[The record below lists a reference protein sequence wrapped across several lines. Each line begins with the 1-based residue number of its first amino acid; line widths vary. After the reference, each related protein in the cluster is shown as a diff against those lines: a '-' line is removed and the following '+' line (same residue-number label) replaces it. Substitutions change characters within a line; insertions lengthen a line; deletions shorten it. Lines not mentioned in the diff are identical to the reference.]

1 MIKKKSVVAAA
12 MAMSMMAS
20 LSTTAYAGTIAS
32 GVTPIVANAETSG
45 ANYSAGATGTSGSET
60 STGIVEATGA
70 LEGTEASA
78 GSTNQAGTQATIGG
92 ADAATGITILGATGV
107 TTGTTSGAATAAT
120 GSAGSAAGMTTSSAS
135 TGTTTA
141 PTGSATSETL
151 ASVNASAMQAIT
163 AAGGTDTTHA
173 LVSSSGSSASTP
185 ADSIGTTSFGPTVPG
200 VTGSSTGST
209 NMNNLFGTGTTT
221 SGSSTVLNALSTV
234 PLPAGYYCSNVG
246 TYTYQEMQVD
256 LNILKATYPQM
267 QMDVLGNTIDG
278 RQLYHVVVGNPSA
291 PHKILVHG
299 GIHAREYI
307 SSQVVMREIVALL
320 EMQQNGWLY
329 HGQSV
334 ATLLQNTC
342 IHFVPMVNPDGITL
356 VQGGIDAL
364 NTQAAKTMVM
374 SMAAQ
379 DQVTDLAT
387 YLRKWKNN
395 INGVNLNR
403 NFNAFWQEAT
413 PKVDHPS
420 NMFYKGT
427 GPESEV
433 ESKALANLCR
443 QLMPDYTIS
452 YHTQG
457 RVIYWYFG
465 ETGNYKAKGQYL
477 ANVVH
482 QNTGYTI
489 SDTWSQTDAA
499 GFKDWAVQKLDIP
512 SVTIELGR
520 GTSPVDES
528 QITQMWTEND
538 GILLDLLVGIGA

>member
-32 GVTPIVANAETSG
+32 GVTPIVASAETSG
-45 ANYSAGATGTSGSET
+45 ANYSAGATGTSGSES

-70 LEGTEASA
+70 LEGTTASA
-78 GSTNQAGTQATIGG
+78 GSTNQSSTTQATIGG
-92 ADAATGITILGATGV
+92 AGA
-107 TTGTTSGAATAAT
+107 
-120 GSAGSAAGMTTSSAS
+120 
-135 TGTTTA
+135 
-141 PTGSATSETL
+141 ATSETL
-151 ASVNASAMQAIT
+151 ASVNASTMQAIT
-163 AAGGTDTTHA
+163 AAGSTDTTHA
-173 LVSSSGSSASTP
+173 LVSSGSSASTP
-185 ADSIGTTSFGPTVPG
+185 ADSIGMTSFGPTVPG
-200 VTGSSTGST
+200 TTGSSTGSL
-209 NMNNLFGTGTTT
+209 NQLFGSGTAT
-221 SGSSTVLNALSTV
+221 SGSSNVLNALSTV

-256 LNILKATYPQM
+256 LNSLKATYPKM

-307 SSQVVMREIVALL
+307 SSQLVMREIVALL
-320 EMQQNGWLY
+320 EMQQNNLLY

-356 VQGGIDAL
+356 VQGGVDAL
-364 NTQAAKTMVM
+364 NTQAVKTMVM

-403 NFNAFWQEAT
+403 NFDAFWQEAT
-413 PKVDHPS
+413 PKVEHPS

-443 QLMPDYTIS
+443 QLRPDYTIS

-489 SDTWSQTDAA
+489 SNTWSQTDAA

-538 GILLDLLVGIGA
+538 GILPDLLVGMGA

>member
-1 MIKKKSVVAAA
+1 MIKKKSVVAAAAAMSNRRSVVAAA

-32 GVTPIVANAETSG
+32 GVMPIVASAETSG
-45 ANYSAGATGTSGSET
+45 ANYSAGATGTSGSES

-70 LEGTEASA
+70 LEGTTASA
-78 GSTNQAGTQATIGG
+78 GSTNQSSTTQATIGG
-92 ADAATGITILGATGV
+92 A
-107 TTGTTSGAATAAT
+107 GT
-120 GSAGSAAGMTTSSAS
+120 
-135 TGTTTA
+135 
-141 PTGSATSETL
+141 ATSETL
-151 ASVNASAMQAIT
+151 ASVNASTMQAIT
-163 AAGGTDTTHA
+163 AAGSTDTTHA
-173 LVSSSGSSASTP
+173 LVSSSGSSAGTP
-185 ADSIGTTSFGPTVPG
+185 ADSIGTTSFGPMVPG
-200 VTGSSTGST
+200 TTGSSTGST
-209 NMNNLFGTGTTT
+209 NMNNLFGSGTST
-221 SGSSTVLNALSTV
+221 SGSSNVLNALSTV

-256 LNILKATYPQM
+256 LNTLKATYPKM

-307 SSQVVMREIVALL
+307 SSQLVMREIVALL
-320 EMQQNGWLY
+320 EMQQNNLLY

-356 VQGGIDAL
+356 VQGGVDAL

-403 NFNAFWQEAT
+403 NFDAFWQEAT

-443 QLMPDYTIS
+443 QLRPDYTIS

-465 ETGNYKAKGQYL
+465 ETGNYKAKGQHL

-489 SDTWSQTDAA
+489 SNTWSQTDAA

-538 GILLDLLVGIGA
+538 GILPDLLVGLGA

>member
-12 MAMSMMAS
+12 MAMSMIAS

-45 ANYSAGATGTSGSET
+45 ANYTSGAAGTSGSES
-60 STGIVEATGA
+60 STGIVEATDA
-70 LEGTEASA
+70 LEGTEAA
-78 GSTNQAGTQATIGG
+78 
-92 ADAATGITILGATGV
+92 
-107 TTGTTSGAATAAT
+107 
-120 GSAGSAAGMTTSSAS
+120 
-135 TGTTTA
+135 A
-141 PTGSATSETL
+141 PTTETV
-151 ASVNASAMQAIT
+151 AAVNENAMQAIT

-173 LVSSSGSSASTP
+173 LVSSSGSSAGTP
-185 ADSIGTTSFGPTVPG
+185 ADSIGTTSFGPTAPG
-200 VTGSSTGST
+200 VTGSSTVST

-256 LNILKATYPQM
+256 LNVLKATYPQM

-320 EMQQNGWLY
+320 EMQQNNWLY
-329 HGQSV
+329 HGQFV

-403 NFNAFWQEAT
+403 NFDAFWQEAT

-528 QITQMWTEND
+528 QISQMWTEND
-538 GILLDLLVGIGA
+538 GILPDLLVGIGA

>member
-1 MIKKKSVVAAA
+1 MIKKKSVVAAAAMSNRRSVVAAA

-32 GVTPIVANAETSG
+32 GVTPIVASAETSG
-45 ANYSAGATGTSGSET
+45 ANYSAGATGTSGSES

-70 LEGTEASA
+70 LEGTTASA
-78 GSTNQAGTQATIGG
+78 GSTNQSGTTQATIGG
-92 ADAATGITILGATGV
+92 AGA
-107 TTGTTSGAATAAT
+107 
-120 GSAGSAAGMTTSSAS
+120 
-135 TGTTTA
+135 
-141 PTGSATSETL
+141 ATSETL
-151 ASVNASAMQAIT
+151 ASVNASTMQAIT
-163 AAGGTDTTHA
+163 AAGSTDTTHA
-173 LVSSSGSSASTP
+173 LVSSGSSAGTP
-185 ADSIGTTSFGPTVPG
+185 ADSIGMTSFGPTVPG
-200 VTGSSTGST
+200 TTGSSTGST
-209 NMNNLFGTGTTT
+209 NMNNLFGSGTST
-221 SGSSTVLNALSTV
+221 SGSSNVLNALSTV

-256 LNILKATYPQM
+256 LNSLKATYPKM

-307 SSQVVMREIVALL
+307 SSQLVMREIVALL
-320 EMQQNGWLY
+320 EMQQNNLLY

-356 VQGGIDAL
+356 VQGGVDAL

-379 DQVTDLAT
+379 DKVTDLAT

-395 INGVNLNR
+395 INGANLNR
-403 NFNAFWQEAT
+403 NFDAFWQEAT
-413 PKVDHPS
+413 PKVEHPS

-443 QLMPDYTIS
+443 QLRPDYTIS

-520 GTSPVDES
+520 GTSPVD
-528 QITQMWTEND
+528 
-538 GILLDLLVGIGA
+538 

>member
-1 MIKKKSVVAAA
+1 MIKKKSVVAVA

-45 ANYSAGATGTSGSET
+45 ANYSAGAAGTSGSES

-70 LEGTEASA
+70 LAGTTASA
-78 GSTNQAGTQATIGG
+78 GSTNQTGTQATIGG
-92 ADAATGITILGATGV
+92 ADAATGITILGAT
-107 TTGTTSGAATAAT
+107 SAT
-120 GSAGSAAGMTTSSAS
+120 

-173 LVSSSGSSASTP
+173 LVSSSGSSAGTP

-200 VTGSSTGST
+200 ATGSS
-209 NMNNLFGTGTTT
+209 MNNLFGTGTTT

-256 LNILKATYPQM
+256 LNSLKATYPQM
-267 QMDVLGNTIDG
+267 QMDVLGNTTDG

-320 EMQQNGWLY
+320 EMQQNNWLY

-334 ATLLQNTC
+334 ATLLQNIC

-403 NFNAFWQEAT
+403 NFDAFWQEAT

-538 GILLDLLVGIGA
+538 GILPDLLVGIGA

>member
-1 MIKKKSVVAAA
+1 MIKKKSVVAAAAAMSNRRSVVAAA

-32 GVTPIVANAETSG
+32 GVTPIVASAETSG
-45 ANYSAGATGTSGSET
+45 ANYSAGATGTSGSES

-70 LEGTEASA
+70 LEGTTASA
-78 GSTNQAGTQATIGG
+78 GSTNQS
-92 ADAATGITILGATGV
+92 
-107 TTGTTSGAATAAT
+107 GTT
-120 GSAGSAAGMTTSSAS
+120 AGS
-135 TGTTTA
+135 TTA
-141 PTGSATSETL
+141 PTGAATSETL
-151 ASVNASAMQAIT
+151 ASVNASTMQAIT
-163 AAGGTDTTHA
+163 AAGSTDTTHA
-173 LVSSSGSSASTP
+173 LVSSSGNAGTP
-185 ADSIGTTSFGPTVPG
+185 ADSIGMTSFGPTVPG
-200 VTGSSTGST
+200 AAGSGTGST
-209 NMNNLFGTGTTT
+209 NMNNLFGSGTAT
-221 SGSSTVLNALSTV
+221 SGSSNVLNALSTV

-256 LNILKATYPQM
+256 LNSLKATYPKM

-307 SSQVVMREIVALL
+307 SSQLVMREIVALL
-320 EMQQNGWLY
+320 EMQQNKLLY

-403 NFNAFWQEAT
+403 NFDAFWQEAT

-427 GPESEV
+427 RAESEV
-433 ESKALANLCR
+433 ESKTLANLCR
-443 QLMPDYTIS
+443 QLRPDYTIS

-465 ETGNYKAKGQYL
+465 ETGNYKAKGQHL

-482 QNTGYTI
+482 QNTGYNI
-489 SDTWSQTDAA
+489 SNTWSQTDAA

-538 GILLDLLVGIGA
+538 GILPDLLVDLGA

>member
-32 GVTPIVANAETSG
+32 GVTPIVASAETSG
-45 ANYSAGATGTSGSET
+45 ANYSAGATGTSGSES

-70 LEGTEASA
+70 LDGTTASA
-78 GSTNQAGTQATIGG
+78 GSTNQSSTTQATIGG
-92 ADAATGITILGATGV
+92 A
-107 TTGTTSGAATAAT
+107 GT
-120 GSAGSAAGMTTSSAS
+120 
-135 TGTTTA
+135 
-141 PTGSATSETL
+141 ATSETL
-151 ASVNASAMQAIT
+151 ASVNASTMQAIT
-163 AAGGTDTTHA
+163 AAGSTDTTHA
-173 LVSSSGSSASTP
+173 LVSSSGSASTP
-185 ADSIGTTSFGPTVPG
+185 ADSIGMTSFGPTVPG
-200 VTGSSTGST
+200 TTGSSTGSLIH
-209 NMNNLFGTGTTT
+209 LFGGGTST
-221 SGSSTVLNALSTV
+221 SGSSNVLNALSTV

-256 LNILKATYPQM
+256 LNSLKATYPKM

-307 SSQVVMREIVALL
+307 SSQLVMREIVALL
-320 EMQQNGWLY
+320 EMQKNNLLY

-403 NFNAFWQEAT
+403 NFDAFWQEAT

-443 QLMPDYTIS
+443 QIMPDYTIS

-465 ETGNYKAKGQYL
+465 ETGNYKAKGQHL

-489 SDTWSQTDAA
+489 SNTWSQTDAA

-538 GILLDLLVGIGA
+538 GILPDLLVGLGA

>member
-1 MIKKKSVVAAA
+1 MIKKKSVVAAAAAMSNRRSVVAAA

-45 ANYSAGATGTSGSET
+45 ANYSAGATGTSGSES

-70 LEGTEASA
+70 LEGTTASA
-78 GSTNQAGTQATIGG
+78 GSTNQSGTTQATIGG
-92 ADAATGITILGATGV
+92 AGA
-107 TTGTTSGAATAAT
+107 
-120 GSAGSAAGMTTSSAS
+120 
-135 TGTTTA
+135 
-141 PTGSATSETL
+141 ATSETL
-151 ASVNASAMQAIT
+151 ASVNASTMQAIT
-163 AAGGTDTTHA
+163 AAGSTDTTHA
-173 LVSSSGSSASTP
+173 LVSSSGSSAGTP
-185 ADSIGTTSFGPTVPG
+185 ADSIGMTSFGPTVPG
-200 VTGSSTGST
+200 AAGSSTGSL
-209 NMNNLFGTGTTT
+209 NQLFGGGTST
-221 SGSSTVLNALSTV
+221 SGSSNVLNALSTV

-256 LNILKATYPQM
+256 LNSLKATYPKM

-307 SSQVVMREIVALL
+307 SSQLVMREIVALL
-320 EMQQNGWLY
+320 EMQQNNLLY

-356 VQGGIDAL
+356 VQGGVDAL

-403 NFNAFWQEAT
+403 NFDAFWQEAT

-443 QLMPDYTIS
+443 QLRPDYTIS

-489 SDTWSQTDAA
+489 SNTWSQTDAA
-499 GFKDWAVQKLDIP
+499 GFKDWAVHKLDIP

-538 GILLDLLVGIGA
+538 GILPDLLVGMGA

>member
-45 ANYSAGATGTSGSET
+45 ANYSAGATGTSGSES

-70 LEGTEASA
+70 LEGTEASV

-92 ADAATGITILGATGV
+92 ADAATGITILGSTGA
-107 TTGTTSGAATAAT
+107 TTGAT
-120 GSAGSAAGMTTSSAS
+120 GSAGSAAGTTLSAAS
-135 TGTTTA
+135 TGNTTA

-151 ASVNASAMQAIT
+151 ASVNESAMQAIT

-173 LVSSSGSSASTP
+173 LVSSSGSSAGTP

-256 LNILKATYPQM
+256 LNSLKSTYPKM

-320 EMQQNGWLY
+320 EMQQNNWLY

-403 NFNAFWQEAT
+403 NFDAFWQEAT

-528 QITQMWTEND
+528 QISQMWTEND
-538 GILLDLLVGIGA
+538 GILPDLLVGIGA

>member
-1 MIKKKSVVAAA
+1 MIKKKSVVAAAAAMSNRRSVVAAA

-32 GVTPIVANAETSG
+32 GVTPIVASAETSG
-45 ANYSAGATGTSGSET
+45 ANYSAGATGTSGSES

-70 LEGTEASA
+70 LEGTTASA
-78 GSTNQAGTQATIGG
+78 GSTNQNGTTQATIGG
-92 ADAATGITILGATGV
+92 AGA
-107 TTGTTSGAATAAT
+107 
-120 GSAGSAAGMTTSSAS
+120 
-135 TGTTTA
+135 
-141 PTGSATSETL
+141 ATSETL
-151 ASVNASAMQAIT
+151 ASVNASTMQAIT
-163 AAGGTDTTHA
+163 AAGSTDTTHA
-173 LVSSSGSSASTP
+173 LVSSGSSAGTP
-185 ADSIGTTSFGPTVPG
+185 ADSIGMTSFGPTVPG
-200 VTGSSTGST
+200 AAGSSTGST
-209 NMNNLFGTGTTT
+209 NMNNLFGSGTAT
-221 SGSSTVLNALSTV
+221 SGSSNVLNALSTV

-256 LNILKATYPQM
+256 LNSLKATYPKM

-307 SSQVVMREIVALL
+307 SSQLVMREIVALL
-320 EMQQNGWLY
+320 EMQQNNLLY

-342 IHFVPMVNPDGITL
+342 IHFVPMVNPDGMTL
-356 VQGGIDAL
+356 VQGGVDAL

-403 NFNAFWQEAT
+403 NFDAFWQEAT

-443 QLMPDYTIS
+443 QIMPDYTIS

-489 SDTWSQTDAA
+489 SNTWSQTDAA

-538 GILLDLLVGIGA
+538 GILPDLLVGMGA

>member
-1 MIKKKSVVAAA
+1 MIKKKTVVAAAAAMSNRRSVVAAA

-32 GVTPIVANAETSG
+32 GVTPIVASAETSG
-45 ANYSAGATGTSGSET
+45 ANYSAGAAGTET

-70 LEGTEASA
+70 LAGTEASA

-92 ADAATGITILGATGV
+92 AATGATGG
-107 TTGTTSGAATAAT
+107 TSGTT
-120 GSAGSAAGMTTSSAS
+120 AGN
-135 TGTTTA
+135 TTA
-141 PTGSATSETL
+141 PTGAATSETL
-151 ASVNASAMQAIT
+151 ASVNASTMQAIT
-163 AAGGTDTTHA
+163 AAGSTDTTHV
-173 LVSSSGSSASTP
+173 LVSSGSSAGTP
-185 ADSIGTTSFGPTVPG
+185 ANSIGMTSFGPTVPG
-200 VTGSSTGST
+200 TTGST
-209 NMNNLFGTGTTT
+209 NMNNLFGGGTST
-221 SGSSTVLNALSTV
+221 SGSSNVLNALSTV

-256 LNILKATYPQM
+256 LNSLKATYPKM

-307 SSQVVMREIVALL
+307 SSQLVMREIVALL
-320 EMQQNGWLY
+320 EMQQNNLLY
-329 HGQSV
+329 HGQSI

-356 VQGGIDAL
+356 VQGGVDAL

-403 NFNAFWQEAT
+403 NFDAFWQEAT

-465 ETGNYKAKGQYL
+465 ETGNYKAKGQHL

-489 SDTWSQTDAA
+489 SNTWSQTDAA

-538 GILLDLLVGIGA
+538 GILPDLLVGLGA

>member
-1 MIKKKSVVAAA
+1 MIKKKSVVAAAAAMSNRRSVVAAA

-32 GVTPIVANAETSG
+32 GVTPIVASAETSG
-45 ANYSAGATGTSGSET
+45 ANYSTGATGTSGSES

-70 LEGTEASA
+70 LEGTTASV
-78 GSTNQAGTQATIGG
+78 GSTNQSGTTQATIGG
-92 ADAATGITILGATGV
+92 AEA
-107 TTGTTSGAATAAT
+107 
-120 GSAGSAAGMTTSSAS
+120 
-135 TGTTTA
+135 
-141 PTGSATSETL
+141 ATSETL
-151 ASVNASAMQAIT
+151 ASVNASTMQAIT
-163 AAGGTDTTHA
+163 AAGNTDTTHA
-173 LVSSSGSSASTP
+173 LVSSGNSAGTP
-185 ADSIGTTSFGPTVPG
+185 ADSIGMTSFGPTVPG
-200 VTGSSTGST
+200 TTGSSTGSL
-209 NMNNLFGTGTTT
+209 NQLFGSGTAT
-221 SGSSTVLNALSTV
+221 SGSSNVLNALSTV

-256 LNILKATYPQM
+256 LNSLKATYPKM

-307 SSQVVMREIVALL
+307 SSQLVMREIVALL
-320 EMQQNGWLY
+320 EMQKSNLLY

-356 VQGGIDAL
+356 VQGGVDAL

-403 NFNAFWQEAT
+403 NFDAFWQEAT
-413 PKVDHPS
+413 PKVEHPS

-443 QLMPDYTIS
+443 QIMPDYTIS

-538 GILLDLLVGIGA
+538 GILPDLLVGLGA

>member
-45 ANYSAGATGTSGSET
+45 ANYTSGAAGTET

-92 ADAATGITILGATGV
+92 ADAATG
-107 TTGTTSGAATAAT
+107 AT
-120 GSAGSAAGMTTSSAS
+120 GSAGSAAGTTTSAAS

-163 AAGGTDTTHA
+163 AAGSTDTTHA

-256 LNILKATYPQM
+256 LNSLKATYPKM

-320 EMQQNGWLY
+320 EMQQNNWLY

-403 NFNAFWQEAT
+403 NFDAFWQEAT

-538 GILLDLLVGIGA
+538 GILPDLLVGMGA

>member
-1 MIKKKSVVAAA
+1 MIKKKSVVAVAI
-12 MAMSMMAS
+12 AMSMMAS

-60 STGIVEATGA
+60 STGLVEATGA
-70 LEGTEASA
+70 LAGTTASA
-78 GSTNQAGTQATIGG
+78 GSTNQS
-92 ADAATGITILGATGV
+92 
-107 TTGTTSGAATAAT
+107 GTTT
-120 GSAGSAAGMTTSSAS
+120 SAAS

-185 ADSIGTTSFGPTVPG
+185 ADSIGMTSFGPTVPG
-200 VTGSSTGST
+200 VTGSS
-209 NMNNLFGTGTTT
+209 MNNLFGTGTTT
-221 SGSSTVLNALSTV
+221 SGSSNVLNALSTV

-256 LNILKATYPQM
+256 LNSLKATYPKM

-320 EMQQNGWLY
+320 EMQQNNWLY

-403 NFNAFWQEAT
+403 NFDAFWQEAT

-427 GPESEV
+427 GPESEA

-528 QITQMWTEND
+528 QISQMWTEND
-538 GILLDLLVGIGA
+538 GILPDLLVGIGA

>member
-45 ANYSAGATGTSGSET
+45 ANYSAGATDTSGSES

-70 LEGTEASA
+70 LEGTEAA
-78 GSTNQAGTQATIGG
+78 
-92 ADAATGITILGATGV
+92 
-107 TTGTTSGAATAAT
+107 
-120 GSAGSAAGMTTSSAS
+120 
-135 TGTTTA
+135 A
-141 PTGSATSETL
+141 PTTETV
-151 ASVNASAMQAIT
+151 AAVNENAMQAIT

-200 VTGSSTGST
+200 VTGSST

-320 EMQQNGWLY
+320 EMQQNNWLY

-403 NFNAFWQEAT
+403 NFDAFWQEAT

-538 GILLDLLVGIGA
+538 GILPDLLVGIGA

>member
-32 GVTPIVANAETSG
+32 GVTPIVASAETSG
-45 ANYSAGATGTSGSET
+45 ANYSAGATGTSGSES

-70 LEGTEASA
+70 LEGTTASA
-78 GSTNQAGTQATIGG
+78 GST
-92 ADAATGITILGATGV
+92 
-107 TTGTTSGAATAAT
+107 
-120 GSAGSAAGMTTSSAS
+120 
-135 TGTTTA
+135 TA
-141 PTGSATSETL
+141 PTGAASSETL
-151 ASVNASAMQAIT
+151 ASVNASTMQAIT
-163 AAGGTDTTHA
+163 AAGSTDTTHA
-173 LVSSSGSSASTP
+173 LVSSSGSASTP
-185 ADSIGTTSFGPTVPG
+185 ADSIGMTSFGPTVPG
-200 VTGSSTGST
+200 TTGSSTGSL
-209 NMNNLFGTGTTT
+209 NQLFGGGTST
-221 SGSSTVLNALSTV
+221 SGSSNVLNALSTV

-256 LNILKATYPQM
+256 LNSLKATYPKM

-307 SSQVVMREIVALL
+307 SSQLVMREIVALL
-320 EMQQNGWLY
+320 EMQQNNLLY

-403 NFNAFWQEAT
+403 NFDAFWQEAT

-443 QLMPDYTIS
+443 QLRPDYTIS

-465 ETGNYKAKGQYL
+465 ETGNYKAKGQHL

-489 SDTWSQTDAA
+489 SNTWSQTDAA

-538 GILLDLLVGIGA
+538 GILPDLLVGLGA

>member
-1 MIKKKSVVAAA
+1 
-12 MAMSMMAS
+12 MAMSIMAS

-45 ANYSAGATGTSGSET
+45 ANYTSGAAGTET

-70 LEGTEASA
+70 LAGTTASA

-92 ADAATGITILGATGV
+92 ADAATGITILGSTGAT
-107 TTGTTSGAATAAT
+107 
-120 GSAGSAAGMTTSSAS
+120 

-173 LVSSSGSSASTP
+173 LVSSSGSSAGTP

-200 VTGSSTGST
+200 ATGSS
-209 NMNNLFGTGTTT
+209 MNNLFGTGTTT

-256 LNILKATYPQM
+256 LNSLKATYPQM

-320 EMQQNGWLY
+320 EMQQNNWLY

-403 NFNAFWQEAT
+403 NFDAFWQEAT

-427 GPESEV
+427 GPESEA

-528 QITQMWTEND
+528 QISQMWTEND
-538 GILLDLLVGIGA
+538 GILPDLLVGIGA

>member
-1 MIKKKSVVAAA
+1 MIKKKSVVAAAAAMSNRRSVVVAA

-32 GVTPIVANAETSG
+32 GVTPIVASAETSG
-45 ANYSAGATGTSGSET
+45 ANYSAGATDTSGSES

-70 LEGTEASA
+70 LEGTTASA
-78 GSTNQAGTQATIGG
+78 GN
-92 ADAATGITILGATGV
+92 
-107 TTGTTSGAATAAT
+107 
-120 GSAGSAAGMTTSSAS
+120 
-135 TGTTTA
+135 TTA
-141 PTGSATSETL
+141 PTGAASSETL
-151 ASVNASAMQAIT
+151 ASVNASTMQAIT
-163 AAGGTDTTHA
+163 AAGSTDTTHA

-200 VTGSSTGST
+200 VTGSTGSL
-209 NMNNLFGTGTTT
+209 NNLFGSGTSI
-221 SGSSTVLNALSTV
+221 SGSSNVLNALSTV

-256 LNILKATYPQM
+256 LNSLKATYPKM

-307 SSQVVMREIVALL
+307 SSQLVMREIVALL
-320 EMQQNGWLY
+320 EMQQNNLLY

-356 VQGGIDAL
+356 VQGGVDAL

-387 YLRKWKNN
+387 YLRKWKHN

-403 NFNAFWQEAT
+403 NFDAFWQEAT

-465 ETGNYKAKGQYL
+465 ETGNYKAKGQHL

-538 GILLDLLVGIGA
+538 GILPDLLVGLGA

>member
-1 MIKKKSVVAAA
+1 MIKKKTVVAAAAAMSNRRSVVAAA

-32 GVTPIVANAETSG
+32 GVTPIVASAETSG
-45 ANYSAGATGTSGSET
+45 ANYSAGAAGTET

-70 LEGTEASA
+70 LAGTEASA

-92 ADAATGITILGATGV
+92 AATGATGG
-107 TTGTTSGAATAAT
+107 TSGTT
-120 GSAGSAAGMTTSSAS
+120 AGN
-135 TGTTTA
+135 TTA
-141 PTGSATSETL
+141 PTGAATSETL
-151 ASVNASAMQAIT
+151 ASVNASTMQAIT
-163 AAGGTDTTHA
+163 AAGSTDTTHV
-173 LVSSSGSSASTP
+173 LVSSGSSAGTP
-185 ADSIGTTSFGPTVPG
+185 ANSIGMTSFGPTVPG
-200 VTGSSTGST
+200 TMGST
-209 NMNNLFGTGTTT
+209 NMNNLFGSGTST
-221 SGSSTVLNALSTV
+221 SGSSNVLNALSTV

-256 LNILKATYPQM
+256 LNSLKATYPKM

-307 SSQVVMREIVALL
+307 SSQLVMREIVALL
-320 EMQQNGWLY
+320 EMQQNNLLY

-403 NFNAFWQEAT
+403 NFDAFWQEAT
-413 PKVDHPS
+413 PKVEHPS

-443 QLMPDYTIS
+443 QLRPDYTIS

-465 ETGNYKAKGQYL
+465 ETGNYKAKGQHL

-538 GILLDLLVGIGA
+538 GILPDLLVGLGA

>member
-45 ANYSAGATGTSGSET
+45 ANYSTGATGTSGSES

-70 LEGTEASA
+70 LEGTTASA
-78 GSTNQAGTQATIGG
+78 GSTI
-92 ADAATGITILGATGV
+92 
-107 TTGTTSGAATAAT
+107 
-120 GSAGSAAGMTTSSAS
+120 
-135 TGTTTA
+135 A
-141 PTGSATSETL
+141 PTGAATSETL
-151 ASVNASAMQAIT
+151 ASVNASTMQAIT
-163 AAGGTDTTHA
+163 AAGSTDTTHA
-173 LVSSSGSSASTP
+173 LVSSGSSAGTP
-185 ADSIGTTSFGPTVPG
+185 ADSIGMTSFGPTVPG
-200 VTGSSTGST
+200 TTGSSTGST
-209 NMNNLFGTGTTT
+209 NMNNLFGSGTST
-221 SGSSTVLNALSTV
+221 SGSSNVLNALSTV

-256 LNILKATYPQM
+256 LNSLKATYPKM

-307 SSQVVMREIVALL
+307 SSQLVMREIVALL
-320 EMQQNGWLY
+320 EMQQNNLLY

-356 VQGGIDAL
+356 VQGGVDAL

-403 NFNAFWQEAT
+403 NFDAFWQEAT
-413 PKVDHPS
+413 PKVEHPS

-443 QLMPDYTIS
+443 QIMPDYTIS

-465 ETGNYKAKGQYL
+465 ETGNYKAKGQHL

-489 SDTWSQTDAA
+489 SNTWSQTDAA

-538 GILLDLLVGIGA
+538 GILPDLLVGLGA

>member
-1 MIKKKSVVAAA
+1 MIKKKSVVAAAAAMSNRRSVVAAA

-32 GVTPIVANAETSG
+32 GVTPIVASAETSG
-45 ANYSAGATGTSGSET
+45 ANYSTGATGTSGSES

-70 LEGTEASA
+70 LEGTTVSA
-78 GSTNQAGTQATIGG
+78 GS
-92 ADAATGITILGATGV
+92 
-107 TTGTTSGAATAAT
+107 
-120 GSAGSAAGMTTSSAS
+120 
-135 TGTTTA
+135 TTA
-141 PTGSATSETL
+141 PTGAATSETL
-151 ASVNASAMQAIT
+151 ASVNASTMQAIT

-173 LVSSSGSSASTP
+173 LVSSSGNSASTP
-185 ADSIGTTSFGPTVPG
+185 ADSIGSTSFGPTVPG
-200 VTGSSTGST
+200 TTGSSTSSL
-209 NMNNLFGTGTTT
+209 NQLFGSGTST
-221 SGSSTVLNALSTV
+221 SGSSNVLNALSTV

-256 LNILKATYPQM
+256 LNSLKATYPKM

-307 SSQVVMREIVALL
+307 SSQLVMREIVALL
-320 EMQQNGWLY
+320 EMQQNNLLY

-356 VQGGIDAL
+356 VQGGVDAL

-403 NFNAFWQEAT
+403 NFDAFWQEAT

-443 QLMPDYTIS
+443 QLRPDYTIS

-465 ETGNYKAKGQYL
+465 ETGNYKAKGQHL

-489 SDTWSQTDAA
+489 SNTWSQTDAA

-538 GILLDLLVGIGA
+538 GILPDLLVGIGA

>member
-45 ANYSAGATGTSGSET
+45 ANYSTGATGTSGSET

-70 LEGTEASA
+70 LEGTEAA
-78 GSTNQAGTQATIGG
+78 
-92 ADAATGITILGATGV
+92 
-107 TTGTTSGAATAAT
+107 
-120 GSAGSAAGMTTSSAS
+120 
-135 TGTTTA
+135 A
-141 PTGSATSETL
+141 PTTETV
-151 ASVNASAMQAIT
+151 AAVNENAMQAIT

-173 LVSSSGSSASTP
+173 LVSSSGSSAGTP
-185 ADSIGTTSFGPTVPG
+185 ADSIGTTSFGPMVPG

-256 LNILKATYPQM
+256 LNSLKATYPKM

-320 EMQQNGWLY
+320 EMQQNNWLY

-403 NFNAFWQEAT
+403 NFDAFWQEAT

-528 QITQMWTEND
+528 QISQMWTEND
-538 GILLDLLVGIGA
+538 GILPDLLVGIGA

>member
-1 MIKKKSVVAAA
+1 MIKKKSVVTAAAAMSNRRSVVAAA

-32 GVTPIVANAETSG
+32 GVTPIVASAETSG
-45 ANYSAGATGTSGSET
+45 ANYSTGATGTSGSES

-70 LEGTEASA
+70 LEGTTVSA
-78 GSTNQAGTQATIGG
+78 GS
-92 ADAATGITILGATGV
+92 
-107 TTGTTSGAATAAT
+107 
-120 GSAGSAAGMTTSSAS
+120 
-135 TGTTTA
+135 TTA
-141 PTGSATSETL
+141 PTGAATSETL
-151 ASVNASAMQAIT
+151 ASVNASTMQAIT

-173 LVSSSGSSASTP
+173 LVSSSGNSASTP
-185 ADSIGTTSFGPTVPG
+185 ADSIGSTSFGPTVPG
-200 VTGSSTGST
+200 TTGSSTSSL
-209 NMNNLFGTGTTT
+209 NQLFGSGTST
-221 SGSSTVLNALSTV
+221 SGSSNVLNALSTV

-256 LNILKATYPQM
+256 LNSLKATYPKM

-307 SSQVVMREIVALL
+307 SSQLVMREIVALL
-320 EMQQNGWLY
+320 EMQQNNWLY

-356 VQGGIDAL
+356 VQGGVDAL

-403 NFNAFWQEAT
+403 NFDAFWQEAT

-538 GILLDLLVGIGA
+538 GILPDLLVGIGA

>member
-1 MIKKKSVVAAA
+1 MIKKKSVVAAAAAMSNRRSVVAAA

-32 GVTPIVANAETSG
+32 GVTPIVASAETSG
-45 ANYSAGATGTSGSET
+45 ANYSAGATGTSGSES

-70 LEGTEASA
+70 LEGTTTSA
-78 GSTNQAGTQATIGG
+78 GS
-92 ADAATGITILGATGV
+92 
-107 TTGTTSGAATAAT
+107 
-120 GSAGSAAGMTTSSAS
+120 
-135 TGTTTA
+135 TTA
-141 PTGSATSETL
+141 PTGAATSETL
-151 ASVNASAMQAIT
+151 ASVNASTMQAIT
-163 AAGGTDTTHA
+163 AAGSTDTTHA
-173 LVSSSGSSASTP
+173 LVSSSGSASTP
-185 ADSIGTTSFGPTVPG
+185 ADSIGMTSFGPTVPG
-200 VTGSSTGST
+200 TTGSSTGSL
-209 NMNNLFGTGTTT
+209 NQLFGGGTST
-221 SGSSTVLNALSTV
+221 SGSSNVLNALSTV

-256 LNILKATYPQM
+256 LNSLKATYPKM

-307 SSQVVMREIVALL
+307 SSQLVMREIVALL
-320 EMQQNGWLY
+320 EMQQNNLLY

-356 VQGGIDAL
+356 VQGGVDAL

-379 DQVTDLAT
+379 DQVTDLAA

-403 NFNAFWQEAT
+403 NFDAFWQEAT

-443 QLMPDYTIS
+443 QLRPDYTIS

-465 ETGNYKAKGQYL
+465 ETGNYKAKGQHL

-489 SDTWSQTDAA
+489 SNTWSQTDAA

-538 GILLDLLVGIGA
+538 GILPDLLVGLGA

>member
-45 ANYSAGATGTSGSET
+45 ANYTSGATGTSGSES

-70 LEGTEASA
+70 LAGTEAAGSTNQTGTTASA
-78 GSTNQAGTQATIGG
+78 GSTNQS
-92 ADAATGITILGATGV
+92 
-107 TTGTTSGAATAAT
+107 GTTT
-120 GSAGSAAGMTTSSAS
+120 SAAS

-141 PTGSATSETL
+141 PTGAATSETL

-173 LVSSSGSSASTP
+173 LVSSSGSSAGTP
-185 ADSIGTTSFGPTVPG
+185 ADSIGMTSFGPTVPG
-200 VTGSSTGST
+200 VTGSSTGSS
-209 NMNNLFGTGTTT
+209 MNNLFGTGTTT
-221 SGSSTVLNALSTV
+221 SGSSNVLNALSTV

-256 LNILKATYPQM
+256 LNSLKATYPKM

-320 EMQQNGWLY
+320 EMQQNNWLY

-403 NFNAFWQEAT
+403 NFDAFWQEAT

-538 GILLDLLVGIGA
+538 GILPDLLVGIGA

>member
-1 MIKKKSVVAAA
+1 MIKKKSVVAAAAAMSNRRSVVAAA

-32 GVTPIVANAETSG
+32 GVTPIVASAETSG
-45 ANYSAGATGTSGSET
+45 ANYSAGATGTSGSES

-70 LEGTEASA
+70 LEGTTASA
-78 GSTNQAGTQATIGG
+78 GST
-92 ADAATGITILGATGV
+92 
-107 TTGTTSGAATAAT
+107 
-120 GSAGSAAGMTTSSAS
+120 
-135 TGTTTA
+135 TA
-141 PTGSATSETL
+141 PTGAASSETL
-151 ASVNASAMQAIT
+151 ASVNASTMQAIT
-163 AAGGTDTTHA
+163 AAGSTDTTHA
-173 LVSSSGSSASTP
+173 LVSSSGSASTP
-185 ADSIGTTSFGPTVPG
+185 ADSIGMTSFGPTVPG
-200 VTGSSTGST
+200 TTGSSTGSL
-209 NMNNLFGTGTTT
+209 NQLFGGGTST
-221 SGSSTVLNALSTV
+221 SGSSNVLNALSTV

-256 LNILKATYPQM
+256 LNSLKATYPKM

-307 SSQVVMREIVALL
+307 SSQLVMREIVALL
-320 EMQQNGWLY
+320 EMQQNNLLY

-356 VQGGIDAL
+356 VQGGVDAL

-403 NFNAFWQEAT
+403 NFDAFWQEAT

-443 QLMPDYTIS
+443 QLRPDYTIS

-465 ETGNYKAKGQYL
+465 ETGNYKAKGQHL

-489 SDTWSQTDAA
+489 SNTWSQTDAA
-499 GFKDWAVQKLDIP
+499 GFKDWAVQKFDIP

-538 GILLDLLVGIGA
+538 GILPDLLVDLGA

>member
-1 MIKKKSVVAAA
+1 MIKKKSVVAAAAAMSNRRSVVAAA

-32 GVTPIVANAETSG
+32 GVTPIVASAETSG
-45 ANYSAGATGTSGSET
+45 ANYSAGATGTSGSES

-70 LEGTEASA
+70 LEGTTASA
-78 GSTNQAGTQATIGG
+78 GST
-92 ADAATGITILGATGV
+92 
-107 TTGTTSGAATAAT
+107 
-120 GSAGSAAGMTTSSAS
+120 
-135 TGTTTA
+135 TA
-141 PTGSATSETL
+141 PTGAASSETL
-151 ASVNASAMQAIT
+151 ASVNASTMQAIT
-163 AAGGTDTTHA
+163 AAGSTDTTHA
-173 LVSSSGSSASTP
+173 LVSSSGSASTP
-185 ADSIGTTSFGPTVPG
+185 ADSIGMTSFGPTVPG
-200 VTGSSTGST
+200 TTGSSTGSL
-209 NMNNLFGTGTTT
+209 NQLFGGGTST
-221 SGSSTVLNALSTV
+221 SGSSNVLNALSTV

-256 LNILKATYPQM
+256 LNSLKATYPKM

-307 SSQVVMREIVALL
+307 SSQLVMREIVALL
-320 EMQQNGWLY
+320 EMQKNNLLY

-403 NFNAFWQEAT
+403 NFDAFWQEAT

-443 QLMPDYTIS
+443 QLRPDYTIS

-489 SDTWSQTDAA
+489 SNTWSQTDAA

-538 GILLDLLVGIGA
+538 GILPDLLVGLGA

>member
-1 MIKKKSVVAAA
+1 MIKKKSVVAAAAAMSNRRSVVAAA

-32 GVTPIVANAETSG
+32 GVTPIVASAETSG
-45 ANYSAGATGTSGSET
+45 ANYSAGATGTET

-70 LEGTEASA
+70 LAGTEASA
-78 GSTNQAGTQATIGG
+78 GSTNQAGTQATI
-92 ADAATGITILGATGV
+92 
-107 TTGTTSGAATAAT
+107 SGAATGAT
-120 GSAGSAAGMTTSSAS
+120 GGTS
-135 TGTTTA
+135 GTTAGNTTP
-141 PTGSATSETL
+141 PTGAATSETL
-151 ASVNASAMQAIT
+151 ASVNAAAMQAIT

-173 LVSSSGSSASTP
+173 LVSSSGSAVKTP
-185 ADSIGTTSFGPTVPG
+185 ADSIGMTSFGPTVPG
-200 VTGSSTGST
+200 AAGSSTGST
-209 NMNNLFGTGTTT
+209 NMNNLFGGGTST
-221 SGSSTVLNALSTV
+221 SGSSNVLNALSTV

-256 LNILKATYPQM
+256 LNSLKATYPKM

-307 SSQVVMREIVALL
+307 SSQLVMREIVALL
-320 EMQQNGWLY
+320 EMQQNNLLY

-356 VQGGIDAL
+356 VQGGVDAL

-403 NFNAFWQEAT
+403 NFDAFWQEAT
-413 PKVDHPS
+413 PKVEHPS

-443 QLMPDYTIS
+443 QLRPDYTIS

-465 ETGNYKAKGQYL
+465 ETGNYKAKGQHL

-489 SDTWSQTDAA
+489 SNTWSQTDAA

-538 GILLDLLVGIGA
+538 GILPDLLVGLGA

>member
-1 MIKKKSVVAAA
+1 MIKKKSVVAAAAAMSNRRSVVAAA

-32 GVTPIVANAETSG
+32 GVTPIVASAETSG
-45 ANYSAGATGTSGSET
+45 ANYSTGATGTSGSES

-70 LEGTEASA
+70 LEGTTASA
-78 GSTNQAGTQATIGG
+78 GSTNQSSTTQATI
-92 ADAATGITILGATGV
+92 
-107 TTGTTSGAATAAT
+107 SGAGAA
-120 GSAGSAAGMTTSSAS
+120 S
-135 TGTTTA
+135 
-141 PTGSATSETL
+141 SETL
-151 ASVNASAMQAIT
+151 ASVNASTMQAIT
-163 AAGGTDTTHA
+163 SASGTSSNQA
-173 LVSSSGSSASTP
+173 LVSNSASTP

-200 VTGSSTGST
+200 ATGSTGSL
-209 NMNNLFGTGTTT
+209 NNLFGSGTST
-221 SGSSTVLNALSTV
+221 SGSSTVLGALSTV

-246 TYTYQEMQVD
+246 TYTYQEMQAD

-307 SSQVVMREIVALL
+307 SSQLVMREIVALL
-320 EMQQNGWLY
+320 EMQQNNLLY

-356 VQGGIDAL
+356 VQGGVDAL

-403 NFNAFWQEAT
+403 NFDAFWQEAT

-443 QLMPDYTIS
+443 QLRPDYTIS

-465 ETGNYKAKGQYL
+465 ETGNYKAKGQHL

-489 SDTWSQTDAA
+489 SNTWSQTDAA

-538 GILLDLLVGIGA
+538 GILPDLLVGLGA

>member
-45 ANYSAGATGTSGSET
+45 ANYSAGATGTSGSES

-70 LEGTEASA
+70 LEGTEAA
-78 GSTNQAGTQATIGG
+78 
-92 ADAATGITILGATGV
+92 
-107 TTGTTSGAATAAT
+107 
-120 GSAGSAAGMTTSSAS
+120 
-135 TGTTTA
+135 A
-141 PTGSATSETL
+141 PTTETV
-151 ASVNASAMQAIT
+151 AAVNENAMQAIT

-200 VTGSSTGST
+200 VTGSST

-256 LNILKATYPQM
+256 LNSLKATYPQM

-334 ATLLQNTC
+334 ATLLQNNC

-403 NFNAFWQEAT
+403 NFDAFWQEAT

-538 GILLDLLVGIGA
+538 GILPDLLVGIGA

>member
-32 GVTPIVANAETSG
+32 GVTPIVASAETSG
-45 ANYSAGATGTSGSET
+45 ANYSTGATDTSGSES

-70 LEGTEASA
+70 LEGTTASA
-78 GSTNQAGTQATIGG
+78 GSTNQSSTTQATIGG
-92 ADAATGITILGATGV
+92 AGA
-107 TTGTTSGAATAAT
+107 
-120 GSAGSAAGMTTSSAS
+120 
-135 TGTTTA
+135 
-141 PTGSATSETL
+141 ATSETL
-151 ASVNASAMQAIT
+151 ASVNASTMQAIT
-163 AAGGTDTTHA
+163 AAGSTDTTHA
-173 LVSSSGSSASTP
+173 LVSSSGSSAGTP
-185 ADSIGTTSFGPTVPG
+185 ADSIGTTSFGPMVPG
-200 VTGSSTGST
+200 TTGSSTGSL
-209 NMNNLFGTGTTT
+209 NQLFGNGTST
-221 SGSSTVLNALSTV
+221 SGSSNVLNALSTV

-320 EMQQNGWLY
+320 EMQQNNWLY

-403 NFNAFWQEAT
+403 NFDAFWQEAT

-528 QITQMWTEND
+528 QISQMWTEND
-538 GILLDLLVGIGA
+538 GILPDLLVGIGA

>member
-32 GVTPIVANAETSG
+32 GVTPIVASAETSG
-45 ANYSAGATGTSGSET
+45 ANYSTGATGTSGSES

-70 LEGTEASA
+70 LEGTTVSA
-78 GSTNQAGTQATIGG
+78 GS
-92 ADAATGITILGATGV
+92 
-107 TTGTTSGAATAAT
+107 
-120 GSAGSAAGMTTSSAS
+120 
-135 TGTTTA
+135 TTA
-141 PTGSATSETL
+141 PTGAATSETL
-151 ASVNASAMQAIT
+151 ASVNASTMQAIT

-173 LVSSSGSSASTP
+173 LVSSSGNSASTP
-185 ADSIGTTSFGPTVPG
+185 ADSIGSTSFGPTVPG
-200 VTGSSTGST
+200 TTGSSTSSL
-209 NMNNLFGTGTTT
+209 NQLFGSGTST
-221 SGSSTVLNALSTV
+221 SGSSNVLNALSTV

-256 LNILKATYPQM
+256 LNTLKATYPKM

-307 SSQVVMREIVALL
+307 SSQLVMREIVALL
-320 EMQQNGWLY
+320 EMQQNNWLY

-356 VQGGIDAL
+356 VQGGVDAL

-379 DQVTDLAT
+379 DQVTDLAA

-403 NFNAFWQEAT
+403 NFDAFWQEAT

-538 GILLDLLVGIGA
+538 GILPDLLVGIGA

>member
-1 MIKKKSVVAAA
+1 MIKKKSVVAAAMAMSNRRSVVAAA

-45 ANYSAGATGTSGSET
+45 ANYTSGVAGTSGSES

-92 ADAATGITILGATGV
+92 ADAASGITILGATGV
-107 TTGTTSGAATAAT
+107 TTGTTSGT
-120 GSAGSAAGMTTSSAS
+120 TTSAAS

-151 ASVNASAMQAIT
+151 ASVNASTMQAIT

-173 LVSSSGSSASTP
+173 LVSSSGSSAGTP
-185 ADSIGTTSFGPTVPG
+185 ADSIGMTSFGPTVPG

-256 LNILKATYPQM
+256 LNSLKATYPKM

-403 NFNAFWQEAT
+403 NFDAFWQEAT

-520 GTSPVDES
+520 GISPVDES
-528 QITQMWTEND
+528 QISQMWTEND
-538 GILLDLLVGIGA
+538 GILPDLLVGIGA

>member
-1 MIKKKSVVAAA
+1 MIKKKSVVAVAI
-12 MAMSMMAS
+12 AMSMMAS

-60 STGIVEATGA
+60 STGLVEATGA
-70 LEGTEASA
+70 LEGTTASA

-92 ADAATGITILGATGV
+92 ADAATGITILGSTGAT
-107 TTGTTSGAATAAT
+107 
-120 GSAGSAAGMTTSSAS
+120 

-185 ADSIGTTSFGPTVPG
+185 ADSIGMTSFGPTVPG
-200 VTGSSTGST
+200 VTGSS
-209 NMNNLFGTGTTT
+209 MNNLFGTGTTT
-221 SGSSTVLNALSTV
+221 SGSSNVLNALSTV

-256 LNILKATYPQM
+256 LNSLKATYPKM

-320 EMQQNGWLY
+320 EMQQNNWLY

-403 NFNAFWQEAT
+403 NFDAFWQEAT

-427 GPESEV
+427 GPESEA

-528 QITQMWTEND
+528 QISQMWTEND
-538 GILLDLLVGIGA
+538 GILPDLLVGIGA